1 MGSSNLSRRS
11 FLKSSAATATG
22 AVIAATPLA
31 AAAVGA
37 EAATPSAAVTDPTG
51 AAPLEPVMAYVHNA
65 PAGEVTI
72 LKGTSQTT
80 YNDPALVKRLLAAAP
95 GDDA

>member
-1 MGSSNLSRRS
+1 MGPSNLSRRS
-11 FLKSSAATATG
+11 FLKTSAATA
-22 AVIAATPLA
+22 
-31 AAAVGA
+31 
-37 EAATPSAAVTDPTG
+37 TG

-65 PAGEVTI
+65 EAGEVTI

>member
-1 MGSSNLSRRS
+1 MGNNLSRRS
-11 FLKSSAATATG
+11 FLKSSAGMATG

-31 AAAVGA
+31 AAAV
-37 EAATPSAAVTDPTG
+37 EAGTPATAAAAVTDPTG

-65 PAGEVTI
+65 QAGEVTI
-72 LKGTSQTT
+72 LKGTKQTT

>member
-1 MGSSNLSRRS
+1 MGPSNLSRRS
-11 FLKSSAATATG
+11 FLKTSAVTATG

-31 AAAVGA
+31 AAATGVG
-37 EAATPSAAVTDPTG
+37 AATPAAAVTDPTG

-65 PAGEVTI
+65 QAGEVTI

-80 YNDPALVKRLLAAAP
+80 YNDPALVKRLLTAAP
-95 GDDA
+95 SDDA